1 MPLLYSLYYYASI
14 VITSLKKKKHRE
26 SLNNSILTQIISL
39 EKAKIPIF
47 TRFEN
52 GLFRLGILYN

>member
-14 VITSLKKKKHRE
+14 EITSLKKKRE

-39 EKAKIPIF
+39 EKAKIAIF
-47 TRFEN
+47 T
-52 GLFRLGILYN
+52 